1 MAAEE
6 LDYNAEFDFNDV
18 LPSKM
23 KVVYETNMVR
33 IKGKDPKATM
43 VFGKITD
50 VDGLEYHANEI

>member
-33 IKGKDPKATM
+33 IKGKDSKATM

-50 VDGLEYHANEI
+50 VDGMEYHANEI